1 MLPLIILIITNL
13 FYSLIVAG
21 IGDLDD
27 STIKTGLEL
36 ISTLIKMIIGDEN
49 MYNKSADRI
58 KREVKVCI

>member
-1 MLPLIILIITNL
+1 
-13 FYSLIVAG
+13 VAG

-36 ISTLIKMIIGDEN
+36 ISTLVKMIIGDEN
-49 MYNKSADRI
+49 VYNKSADRI